1 MAYDGASGQVR
12 TVTDLRGDGSDGW
25 EINGSAISVDR
36 TRIAIS
42 SLYGATQADVD
53 TMLPTQHIWTFAS
66 DGSDFR
72 RLTPV
77 FPNTGGGRNQFA
89 IEVRNPS
96 FSRTGADVLYGY
108 GEYWYEGTTLKGGS
122 GIWSVGAAGGKLP
135 ALFAAPSPCSL
146 VDPSVDPKSGRVA
159 VIHNVCAG
167 PGDGIY
173 LYAEDGSGAPE
184 KLVASDGT
192 LDVQLEPVRWAADG
206 SGFVFVASS
215 TVAINGTNT
224 IVRGL
229 YAFDMAAHKVIPV
242 VVPQVADT
250 AVVDGAAAPDAT
262 AIVYCLREGTVQ
274 NLHFIDLTKSPATDA
289 AITNDG
295 KSCHPIW

>member
-25 EINGSAISVDR
+25 AINGSGISVDC

-184 KLVASDGT
+184 SDWVG
-192 LDVQLEPVRWAADG
+192 
-206 SGFVFVASS
+206 
-215 TVAINGTNT
+215 
-224 IVRGL
+224 IV
-229 YAFDMAAHKVIPV
+229 I
-242 VVPQVADT
+242 
-250 AVVDGAAAPDAT
+250 
-262 AIVYCLREGTVQ
+262 EGTPDSRDKIAFAKIAYAGGASQ
-274 NLHFIDLTKSPATDA
+274 LSSFDCPEALNPSFSNEGAPSSSSA
-289 AITNDG
+289 AG
-295 KSCHPIW
+295 RRAPS